1 MSESPVSAPASGY
14 PVWDLVVR
22 AVHWYLLVA
31 VSVMWWSGEQGR
43 MGIHQWVGLSILCVV
58 AVRVAWGF
66 IGSQPARFSAFL
78 APPPAVWRYLRRGG
92 QHAGH
97 NPLGGWSVLAML
109 LLLTGQSVSGLFS
122 RDDLLF
128 EGPFSYWAGEI
139 SGALTEWHLLNWQ
152 LLQALIATHLLA
164 VAWYQWRKRQPLIQA
179 MWWGKAGHKVAST
192 APQPSWIAVLILMV
206 VAASLWGL
214 IAIAPQAPSYY

>member
-1 MSESPVSAPASGY
+1 VSEFPASAPTSEY
-14 PVWDLVVR
+14 PVWDRVVR
-22 AVHWYLLVA
+22 GVHWYLLVA

-43 MGIHQWVGLSILCVV
+43 MEIHQWVGLSILCVV

-78 APPPAVWRYLRRGG
+78 APPSAVWRYLRRGG

-139 SGALTEWHLLNWQ
+139 SGTLTEWHLLNWQ
-152 LLQALIATHLLA
+152 LLQVLIATHLLA
-164 VAWYQWRKRQPLIQA
+164 VAWYQWRKGQPLIQA
-179 MWWGKAGHKVAST
+179 MWRGKAGYKVALT
-192 APQPSWIAVLILMV
+192 APQPSW
-206 VAASLWGL
+206 VAALIMTIVAVGLWGL

>member
-1 MSESPVSAPASGY
+1 VSAPASGY

-43 MGIHQWVGLSILCVV
+43 MEIHQWMGLSILCVV

-179 MWWGKAGHKVAST
+179 MWWGRSA
-192 APQPSWIAVLILMV
+192 
-206 VAASLWGL
+206 
-214 IAIAPQAPSYY
+214 